1 MLTAYIVSSNKIG
14 RSTITDFLVRNY
26 IEKQILPYVLL
37 QVTEFHVKVAMLKR
51 SGFKGKGLEKGW
63 GPPLYLLKK

>member
-26 IEKQILPYVLL
+26 IEKQILLYVLL
-37 QVTEFHVKVAMLKR
+37 QVTEFHVKVTVLK
-51 SGFKGKGLEKGW
+51 SSWFKF
-63 GPPLYLLKK
+63 